1 MTQSLPYEALAG
13 MIDHALLKPTLTVA
27 QFEEGIDLALAYG
40 VASVCIQPWYLKRCA
55 QRLAGSP
62 VRASTVIGFPHG
74 GQAAPVKLAETRQ
87 ALEDGAVELDLVS
100 NLSAV
105 QSGLWALVA
114 AEIREAADQVHAAG
128 ARIKVIFETCWL
140 DEEQTIRLCAVCA
153 DAGADWVKTSTGFG
167 SEGATDAALRLMR
180 RHCPARVQVKAS
192 GGIRTLARLLEVR
205 ALGASRAGT
214 SATGAILEEA
224 RAALGLPS
232 LRHQ

>member
-1 MTQSLPYEALAG
+1 MV
-13 MIDHALLKPTLTVA
+13 DHALLKPTHTVA
-27 QFEEGIDLALAYG
+27 EFEAGIELALAYG

-55 QRLAGSP
+55 RRLAGSA
-62 VRASTVIGFPHG
+62 VRPSTVIGFPHG
-74 GQAAPVKLAETRQ
+74 GHTMEAKLAEARQ
-87 ALEDGAVELDLVS
+87 ALEDGAAEIDLVA

-114 AEIREAADQVHAAG
+114 AEIRDAAEQAHAAG

-140 DEEQTIRLCAVCA
+140 DEAQKIRLCEICSG
-153 DAGADWVKTSTGFG
+153 AGADWVKTSTGFG
-167 SEGATDAALRLMR
+167 TEGATDADLRLLR

-214 SATGAILEEA
+214 SATAAILDEA
-224 RAALGLPS
+224 RAALGLPAVV
-232 LRHQ
+232 LPTA